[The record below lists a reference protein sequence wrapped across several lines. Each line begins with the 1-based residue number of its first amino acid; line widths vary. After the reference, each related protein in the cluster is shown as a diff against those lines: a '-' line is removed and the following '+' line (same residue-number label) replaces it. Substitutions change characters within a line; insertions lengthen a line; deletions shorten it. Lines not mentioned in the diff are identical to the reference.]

1 MAGADARRRA
11 RPAQHVPSAE
21 AIPYPLLLTVETRL
35 IRVERRVRVD
45 RLRIGEDRARVGAA
59 ALAPG
64 HDLDVRGSVLGLAV
78 ALAVGPL
85 HVDRVEVAIGARPA
99 VDRDA
104 GAALGDEL
112 ELPER
117 AVERD
122 AGAVQVLD
130 RARERRAHLRV

>member
-1 MAGADARRRA
+1 MARSDARRRL

-21 AIPYPLLLTVETRL
+21 AIPYPLLLTVEPGL
-35 IRVERRVRVD
+35 IAVERRVRVH

-64 HDLDVRGSVLGLAV
+64 HDLDVRGAVLGLAV

-85 HVDRVEVAIGARPA
+85 HVDRVEVAVGARPA
-99 VDRDA
+99 VNRDPRA
-104 GAALGDEL
+104 VLGDEL

-117 AVERD
+117 PVERD
-122 AGAVQVLD
+122 PGVLQVADSAG
-130 RARERRAHLRV
+130 